1 MPTLEDAKQALEDAG
16 TQLKA
21 DLWKPEDK
29 AYLEQRAKD
38 LAELAAKAA
47 ATSEPAQRAAYLAAA
62 RDTVTA
68 VKVLAMIRVEATE
81 QHVADALE
89 KLFWHEVKPRLVKLL
104 PGLDQLLP

>member
-1 MPTLEDAKQALEDAG
+1 MPTLEDAKRALEDAG

-29 AYLEQRAKD
+29 AYLEQRAQD

-47 ATSEPAQRAAYLAAA
+47 ATSDPAQRTAYLAAA
-62 RDTVTA
+62 RDAVTA

-89 KLFWHEVKPRLVKLL
+89 KLFWHEVKPRLVKVL
-104 PGLDQLLP
+104 PGLDELLP

>member
-1 MPTLEDAKQALEDAG
+1 MSTLEDTKRALEDAG

-21 DLWKPEDK
+21 DLWKPDDK

-47 ATSEPAQRAAYLAAA
+47 AATDASQRAAYLAAA

-89 KLFWHEVKPRLVKLL
+89 KRFWGELKPRLTKVL
-104 PGLDQLLP
+104 PGLAELLP

>member
-1 MPTLEDAKQALEDAG
+1 MPTLEDARRALEDAG

-21 DLWKPEDK
+21 DLWKPDDK
-29 AYLEQRAKD
+29 AYLEQRARD

-47 ATSEPAQRAAYLAAA
+47 AATDAVQRAAYLAAA
-62 RDTVTA
+62 RDTVIA

-81 QHVADALE
+81 QHIADALE
-89 KLFWHEVKPRLVKLL
+89 QRFWGQLKPRLAKVL

>member
-1 MPTLEDAKQALEDAG
+1 MPTLEDARQALEDAG

-21 DLWKPEDK
+21 DLWKPDDK

-47 ATSEPAQRAAYLAAA
+47 ATSDPVQRAAYLAAA

-68 VKVLAMIRVEATE
+68 VKVLALIRVEATE
-81 QHVADALE
+81 QHVAAALE
-89 KLFWHEVKPRLVKLL
+89 KLFWHELKPRLAKVL
-104 PGLDQLLP
+104 PGLGDLLP

>member
-1 MPTLEDAKQALEDAG
+1 MSTLEDAKRALEDAG

-21 DLWKPEDK
+21 DLWKPDDK
-29 AYLEQRAKD
+29 AYLEQRARD

-47 ATSEPAQRAAYLAAA
+47 ATSDPAQRAAYLAAA

-89 KLFWHEVKPRLVKLL
+89 KRFWGEVKPRLAKLL

>member
-1 MPTLEDAKQALEDAG
+1 MPTFEEAKRALEDAG

-21 DLWKPEDK
+21 DLWQPADH
-29 AYLEQRAKD
+29 AYLEQRARD

-47 ATSEPAQRAAYLAAA
+47 AATDAPQRAAYLAAA

-89 KLFWHEVKPRLVKLL
+89 KLFWHEIKPRLAKAL
-104 PGLDQLLP
+104 PGLAGLLP

>member
-1 MPTLEDAKQALEDAG
+1 MSALDDAREALEDAG
-16 TQLKA
+16 TRLKA
-21 DLWKPEDK
+21 DLWQPDDK

-47 ATSEPAQRAAYLAAA
+47 ATSDAPQRAAYLAAA
-62 RDTVTA
+62 RDAVTA

-89 KLFWHEVKPRLVKLL
+89 QRFWGELKPRLAKLL
-104 PGLDQLLP
+104 PGLDGLLP

>member
-1 MPTLEDAKQALEDAG
+1 MSTLEDARRALEDAG

-21 DLWKPEDK
+21 DLWQPDDK
-29 AYLEQRAKD
+29 AYLEQRAGD

-47 ATSEPAQRAAYLAAA
+47 ATSDPPQRAAYLAAA

-89 KLFWHEVKPRLVKLL
+89 KRFWSELKPRLAKVL
-104 PGLDQLLP
+104 PGLDELLP

>member
-1 MPTLEDAKQALEDAG
+1 MPTFEDARRALEDAG

-21 DLWKPEDK
+21 DLWKPDDK
-29 AYLEQRAKD
+29 AFLEQRARD

-47 ATSEPAQRAAYLAAA
+47 AASDAPQRAAYLAAA

-89 KLFWHEVKPRLVKLL
+89 KRFWGELKPRLAKVL
-104 PGLDQLLP
+104 PGLDELLP